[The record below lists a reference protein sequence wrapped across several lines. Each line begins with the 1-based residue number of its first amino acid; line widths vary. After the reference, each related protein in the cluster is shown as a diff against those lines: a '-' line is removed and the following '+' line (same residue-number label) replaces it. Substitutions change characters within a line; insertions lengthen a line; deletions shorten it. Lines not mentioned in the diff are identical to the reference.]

1 MTRRMRPALSMLC
14 VTLGVTL
21 AAVAPMAAPGAAEEA
36 APPPTFMHDL
46 VTDLDRVGEK
56 LHDLAAAIP
65 AEKFDWAPTEEVRSV
80 SEVFVHVAGANLL
93 MPSGL
98 GATPAE
104 GIEVP
109 EGGPMALLMQ
119 LEAEVTSKD
128 EVTALLDRSLAYAK
142 SAVPEIDD
150 LESEADMFGFP
161 ATKRAYLL
169 ILLTHNHEHL
179 GQAIAYARSLGV
191 VPPWSR
197 PPVAE
202 EGP

>member
-1 MTRRMRPALSMLC
+1 MIRRRRVTLSMLC
-14 VTLGVTL
+14 VVLV
-21 AAVAPMAAPGAAEEA
+21 AVAPAAAEEA
-36 APPPTFMHDL
+36 APSPTFMDDL
-46 VTDLDRVGEK
+46 VTDLDRVGGK
-56 LHDLAAAIP
+56 LTDLAAAIP
-65 AEKFDWAPTEEVRSV
+65 AEEFAWAPSEEVRTV

-93 MPSGL
+93 MPAGL
-98 GATPAE
+98 GAAPAD

-119 LEAEVTSKD
+119 MEAEVTSKD
-128 EVTALLDRSLAYAK
+128 EVIALLNRSLAYAK
-142 SAVPEIDD
+142 SAVREIED
-150 LESEADMFGFP
+150 LDAETDMFGFP

-197 PPVAE
+197 PMAAE